1 MKRKVIE
8 ISPHTFALTLPAEYV
23 KLFNISKG
31 DSLEVT
37 QIDHSLIV
45 SKQEPL
51 TFSFDKKSW
60 MSYSTRFKIR
70 AVKYLLQNGY
80 DRVLIPYDDISDFFL
95 RQIRIWR
102 IYEVNNKLVIENLEK
117 NATRNVLSALN
128 YLILVLKELLGFN
141 MDFKLLM
148 KTSDLLSKVSFR
160 DTMQDSNHDFG
171 KFFTLVNI
179 MNSLKRLTQYL
190 TDNSEYFFMS
200 DVINDM
206 IRILSLDRTFI
217 LGKISL
223 DKFLLFSAN
232 LVDKAHEKLKS
243 KPYYVVNL
251 KSFQFESITDVRVK
265 NFHRNLVSLLDILP

>member
-243 KPYYVVNL
+243 KPYNVVNL